1 MTRAPQSP
9 PEDPTPPPRIHPSA
23 SQPDLS
29 NSDLVAL
36 RLDAVIMAVTDA
48 QPRVLVLDSVGAP
61 PFLPSGPL
69 RPAEDRTLELGVRRW
84 VREQT
89 GLELDYVEQ
98 LYTFGDQHRDPTEK
112 RQGIRVTS
120 VAYLALV
127 REGVVT
133 DSPARWAN
141 VYPLFPWED
150 WRQGRPPVL
159 AEVIEPALNAWSD
172 SNPDRSARALRRERA
187 AVAFGL
193 DGTPWDAD
201 RVLERYELLY
211 EAELVTEALPQAP
224 AGTGLPMPLDHR
236 RIVATALGRLRGKIK
251 YRPVVFELLEDS
263 FTLLHLQQVV
273 EALAGLAL
281 HKPNFRRL
289 LDRTRLVE
297 GTGRRSSQGRGR
309 PAETFRFRRE
319 VLRERPRPGVGI
331 PRSSA

>member
-1 MTRAPQSP
+1 MRSTSSS
-9 PEDPTPPPRIHPSA
+9 TSLTSA
-23 SQPDLS
+23 SPGFCDWMAATSWGKLLS
-29 NSDLVAL
+29 LP
-36 RLDAVIMAVTDA
+36 AV
-48 QPRVLVLDSVGAP
+48 
-61 PFLPSGPL
+61 
-69 RPAEDRTLELGVRRW
+69 
-84 VREQT
+84 
-89 GLELDYVEQ
+89 
-98 LYTFGDQHRDPTEK
+98 
-112 RQGIRVTS
+112 
-120 VAYLALV
+120 
-127 REGVVT
+127 
-133 DSPARWAN
+133 
-141 VYPLFPWED
+141 
-150 WRQGRPPVL
+150 
-159 AEVIEPALNAWSD
+159 LNAWSD
-172 SNPDRSARALRRERA
+172 SNPDRSARALCRERA